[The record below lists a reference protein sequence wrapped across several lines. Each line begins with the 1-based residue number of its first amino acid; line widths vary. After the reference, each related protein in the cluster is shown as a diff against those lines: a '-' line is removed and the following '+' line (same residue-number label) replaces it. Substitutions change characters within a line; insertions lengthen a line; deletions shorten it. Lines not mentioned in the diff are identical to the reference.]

1 MGGVVKLMDDLF
13 GSMKFS
19 EKAMDAAWLTNKTIS
34 QNIANVDTPGYKRKT
49 VKFEEILKSS
59 SAQSFEGLKTNSLHV
74 DIGSSIDDE
83 NIKIVTENE
92 NLSYRIDGNNVD
104 IDTEMASLAKNT
116 IKYNVLAQSVNA
128 GLKRI
133 KTVISEGR

>member
-1 MGGVVKLMDDLF
+1 MMDDLF

-74 DIGSSIDDE
+74 DI
-83 NIKIVTENE
+83 
-92 NLSYRIDGNNVD
+92 
-104 IDTEMASLAKNT
+104 DTEMASLAKNT